1 MKWRGRRR
9 SQNVQDHRGRTSSN
23 FGGSGGGGMGGGMI
37 INLLMM
43 FFRGGITKTKII
55 IVVVAAAIFYFVGN
69 PLNLLNSSS
78 GLSSG
83 ESQYQPTAEEDEL
96 YNFVQVVMADTE
108 DVWNKLYREQG
119 GTYEEPNLIVFNS
132 GVRSGC
138 GGATSATGPF
148 YCSADKSAYIDL
160 SFYKDL
166 SDRFGAPGD
175 FAMAYVIAHEV
186 GHHVQYL
193 MGISTKVHQ
202 ARRTLS
208 EAEYNKLSVKLE
220 LQADFFA
227 GVWAH
232 HAQKMHDI
240 LENGDI
246 EEALRAAN
254 AIGDDKLQKQAQG
267 YVTPD
272 SFTHGTSEQRVRWF
286 KKGFASGDLSQGDT
300 FSATSL

>member
-1 MKWRGRRR
+1 MKWRKRRR
-9 SQNVQDHRGRTSSN
+9 SQNVQDYRGRSS
-23 FGGSGGGGMGGGMI
+23 GGSGMGS
-37 INLLMM
+37 NLLVSLISL

-55 IVVVAAAIFYFVGN
+55 IGVIVIGIAFFVGN
-69 PLNLLNSSS
+69 PLDLINPSIQPSANQA
-78 GLSSG
+78 
-83 ESQYQPTAEEDEL
+83 QYQPTAEEDEL
-96 YNFVQVVMADTE
+96 YQFVQVVMADTE
-108 DVWNKLYREQG
+108 DVWNKLFSQHGANYV
-119 GTYEEPNLIVFNS
+119 EPGLIVFNGGIQS
-132 GVRSGC
+132 SC

-148 YCSADKSAYIDL
+148 YCSADQSAYIDL

-193 MGISTKVHQ
+193 MGTSTKVHRAKSQ
-202 ARRTLS
+202 LS
-208 EAEYNKLSVKLE
+208 QEDYNKLSVKLE
-220 LQADFFA
+220 LQADFYA
-227 GVWAH
+227 GVWTH

-240 LENGDI
+240 LEKGDI

-254 AIGDDKLQKQAQG
+254 AIGDDKLQKQSRG

-286 KKGFASGDLSQGDT
+286 KKGFETGDISQGDT
-300 FSATSL
+300 FNAASL